1 MTAFQKIIKYFA
13 IALAAVIIVSIVSG
27 ITFGIYVAGNVIGL
41 IRSDDSEVLENLEVI
56 SGSENASASKL
67 EVELGA
73 MNFYIKKGDEFKV
86 EANKSDVKFEVK
98 DNVAYIKDDTRSGW
112 FNFGSIKGSIVVYIP
127 GESEIFEGVVIKGGA
142 GVINIDDL
150 KTRNL
155 RFDMGAGK
163 VLISNLEVTDEAK
176 IDGGAG
182 KIEILGG
189 TIRDLDLDLGVGK
202 TDIRTKLIGHSE
214 IDAGVGAVNISLI
227 GSRDDYEI
235 KANRGLGGISVDGQ
249 DVSDGQTIGNGL
261 NFLKISGG
269 VGSIDVKF
277 GE

>member
-13 IALAAVIIVSIVSG
+13 ISLAAVVIVSIVSG

-73 MNFYIKKGDEFKV
+73 MNFCIKKGDEFKV

-98 DNVAYIKDDTRSGW
+98 DNVAYIKDDTRGGW

-150 KTRNL
+150 KKQLAATNYVNFKDFR
-155 RFDMGAGK
+155 RY
-163 VLISNLEVTDEAK
+163 VLEVATK
-176 IDGGAG
+176 
-182 KIEILGG
+182 EINLY
-189 TIRDLDLDLGVGK
+189 
-202 TDIRTKLIGHSE
+202 TDIEVSWEPIYKGRKVIQVKFLIKQ
-214 IDAGVGAVNISLI
+214 
-227 GSRDDYEI
+227 RDSWGRFMTATNATQE
-235 KANRGLGGISVDGQ
+235 LDGQ
-249 DVSDGQTIGNGL
+249 MSIYD
-261 NFLKISGG
+261 FLK
-269 VGSIDVKF
+269 
-277 GE
+277 EE